1 MRISTTHPTLIDH
14 ARKTHVPKVLHIFG
28 RMQRGGAELRTLE
41 LIRAL
46 EPGEFQIHFCILT
59 GLPGTLDDEIR
70 ALGGVIHYEPLN
82 TSFPL
87 RFCALLR
94 RERYDVVHTHIHY
107 MSGAIVMLAAL
118 CGVPMRIAH
127 FRSSSDGRGDSP
139 YRRVLRRILH
149 KWIDRYATDILA
161 VSESTMIAAWGAD
174 WRKDRRCRVIYNG
187 LDLARFDAPCDR
199 ARVRQEMG
207 APVDSPLYIHVGR
220 FDPPKNHA
228 RLIEIFAAIAERDH
242 RAHLLLAGRG
252 GNAIEAAVRRRVQE
266 LGLADRVILAG
277 EKRDIPRLLKA
288 ADAMIFPSLWEGLP
302 GAVLEAC
309 AAGTPVVAGNLP
321 VMEEIAPLLDGLTIV
336 DLAAS
341 NDVWAREAIAAAR
354 AGADPTCREQYR
366 ARFAASAFTLDRCV
380 AAHRAIWNGE
390 GSC

>member
-1 MRISTTHPTLIDH
+1 MRISTIHPIPVDH
-14 ARKTHVPKVLHIFG
+14 ARNTHAPKVLHIFG

-41 LIRAL
+41 IMRAL
-46 EPGEFQIHFCILT
+46 EPGEVQLHFCVLT

-70 ALGGVIHYEPLN
+70 ALGGIIHYVPLN
-82 TSFPL
+82 ASFPW

-94 RERYDVVHTHIHY
+94 RERYDGVHTHIHY
-107 MSGAIVMLAAL
+107 MSGAIVLLAAL
-118 CGVPMRIAH
+118 CGVPLRIAH
-127 FRSSSDGRGDSP
+127 FRSSSDGRGDNL
-139 YRRVLRRILH
+139 YRRVVRRVLRAG
-149 KWIDRYATDILA
+149 IDRCATDILA
-161 VSESTMIAAWGAD
+161 VSASTMIAAWGAD
-174 WRKDRRCRVIYNG
+174 WRTDRRCRVIYNG
-187 LDLARFDAPCDR
+187 LDTARFDAPCDR
-199 ARVRQEMG
+199 ASVRQEVG
-207 APVDSPLYIHVGR
+207 APVDCPLYIHVGR

-266 LGLADRVILAG
+266 LGLADRVIFAG
-277 EKRDIPRLLKA
+277 EQRDIPRLLKA

-321 VMEEIAPLLDGLTIV
+321 VMEEIAPLLDGLTVV

-354 AGADPTCREQYR
+354 AGADPACRERCR
-366 ARFAASAFTLDRCV
+366 ARFAASEFTIDRCV